1 MQLEASNVT
10 NHFRGTIPAC
20 VKFVAPLTMSRVVLK
35 PMSATKIKAFVGSI
49 QELPE
54 QERTKAATQLVRILL
69 PDTLESKIESAVLQ
83 GRFNGLFAKA
93 LEDYANGKAL
103 DRIY

>member
-1 MQLEASNVT
+1 MTVPNVEVT
-10 NHFRGTIPAC
+10 H
-20 VKFVAPLTMSRVVLK
+20 
-35 PMSATKIKAFVGSI
+35 MSATTITAFVGSI
-49 QELPE
+49 QQLPTE
-54 QERTKAATQLVRILL
+54 ERTEAATRLVRILL

-93 LEDYANGKAL
+93 LEDYANGRAL